1 MSWKTDLIKAVA
13 TVKANTE
20 NHNGELK
27 EFKEDYKTHKE
38 SEARDTLYLKKKIST
53 IQLSIANIDCPHT
66 KAMEDLEKQYDQ
78 KILDDAE
85 ADKLI
90 EGRISSLE
98 SNKKYHLISIGGVYT
113 LLGIILKKIYTGH

>member
-1 MSWKTDLIKAVA
+1 MSWKDDLIKAVA

-27 EFKEDYKTHKE
+27 EFKEDFKLYKKTGATE
-38 SEARDTLYLKKKIST
+38 TLYMKKKIET
-53 IQLSIANIDCPHT
+53 LQLTIANIDCPHT

-78 KILDDAE
+78 KIIDDAE

-98 SNKKYHLISIGGVYT
+98 SNKKYNLLSVGGIYT
-113 LLGIILKKIYTGH
+113 LLGIILKKIYTGS

>member
-1 MSWKTDLIKAVA
+1 VSWKTDLIKAVA

-27 EFKEDYKTHKE
+27 EFKEDFKAHKE
-38 SEARDTLYLKKKIST
+38 AEAKDTLYMKKKIQTLQLT
-53 IQLSIANIDCPHT
+53 IATIDCPHT
-66 KAMEDLEKQYDQ
+66 KAMEELEAQHDQ
-78 KILDDAE
+78 KILDDA
-85 ADKLI
+85 DSNKLI

-98 SNKKYHLISIGGVYT
+98 ANKKYNLISVAGIYT

>member
-1 MSWKTDLIKAVA
+1 MSWKTDLIEALA

-27 EFKEDYKTHKE
+27 EFKDDFKLYKKNGDAE
-38 SEARDTLYLKKKIST
+38 TLYMKKKIET
-53 IQLSIANIDCPHT
+53 LQLTVANIDCPHT

-90 EGRISSLE
+90 EGRIASLE
-98 SNKKYHLISIGGVYT
+98 GNKKYNLISVGGIYT
-113 LLGIILKKIYTGH
+113 LLGIILKKIYTGS